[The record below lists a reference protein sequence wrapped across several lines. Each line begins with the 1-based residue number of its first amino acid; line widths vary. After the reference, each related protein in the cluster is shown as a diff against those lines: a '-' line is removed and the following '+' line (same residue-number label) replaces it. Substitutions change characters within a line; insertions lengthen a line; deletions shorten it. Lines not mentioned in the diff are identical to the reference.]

1 MGQACVDVSFS
12 SCKKK
17 TFTEWVKGLPPK
29 GANRYEL
36 PQAWWITSPK
46 GKREE
51 FYHIGR
57 FEKLQ
62 EDFNIMCEKI
72 GIPPQE
78 LPHLNKSEHKHYTE
92 CYNDET
98 KKIVAKKYAK
108 DIELFAYKFGD

>member
-1 MGQACVDVSFS
+1 
-12 SCKKK
+12 
-17 TFTEWVKGLPPK
+17 
-29 GANRYEL
+29 
-36 PQAWWITSPK
+36 
-46 GKREE
+46 
-51 FYHIGR
+51 
-57 FEKLQ
+57 
-62 EDFNIMCEKI
+62 MCEKI